1 MIPSSTQDTQL
12 APRRC
17 FGFMFMFIFVLPPS
31 SRKATV
37 REVDLHRCFFRVSSH
52 VLSQAVQMKMVD
64 KIEMSL
70 DDIIKQTKGS
80 RARGGGGGGGGGG
93 GRRGRGAGSSPRR
106 GARRAQRAGG
116 GGDVNS
122 AWKHDMFDGVK
133 KVGRG
138 AIGNAGTTK
147 LLVSNLD
154 FGVSDSD
161 IQELFS
167 EFGPLKSAAVHYDRS
182 GRSLGSADV
191 IFERRADAIK
201 AMKQYHGVPLD
212 GREMNIQVATSELP
226 VTSVRGGPRLS
237 GVNYTQRP
245 QTRFRGNRGAGSV
258 RGRGS
263 GRRGGRGGIRQA
275 TKTPTAEELDA
286 ELEAY
291 VKEVK

>member
-1 MIPSSTQDTQL
+1 MVFTPKL
-12 APRRC
+12 LCA
-17 FGFMFMFIFVLPPS
+17 L
-31 SRKATV
+31 
-37 REVDLHRCFFRVSSH
+37 VSSPFFVRRH
-52 VLSQAVQMKMVD
+52 RYED
-64 KIEMSL
+64 ERDMSL
-70 DDIIKQTKGS
+70 DDIIKQNKGT
-80 RARGGGGGGGGGG
+80 RPRGGGA
-93 GRRGRGAGSSPRR
+93 RRGRGAGNSPRR
-106 GARRAQRAGG
+106 GARRTQRVSGG
-116 GGDVNS
+116 VMRGRSRGGITRSTLPYIRGDVNS

-133 KVGRG
+133 KVGRS
-138 AIGNAGTTK
+138 AIGSAGTTK

-201 AMKQYHGVPLD
+201 AMKQYNGVPLD
-212 GREMNIQVATSELP
+212 GREMNIQVATSEIP
-226 VTSVRGGPRLS
+226 VTSIRGGPRLS
-237 GVNYTQRP
+237 GSSNYTQRP
-245 QTRFRGNRGAGSV
+245 QTRFRGSRGTGSV
-258 RGRGS
+258 RGRGT
-263 GRRGGRGGIRQA
+263 GRRGGRGAARQV

>member
-1 MIPSSTQDTQL
+1 
-12 APRRC
+12 
-17 FGFMFMFIFVLPPS
+17 
-31 SRKATV
+31 
-37 REVDLHRCFFRVSSH
+37 
-52 VLSQAVQMKMVD
+52 MKMVD

-70 DDIIKQTKGS
+70 DDIIKQNKGS
-80 RARGGGGGGGGGG
+80 KGRGGGGG
-93 GRRGRGAGSSPRR
+93 GRRGRGAGVSPRR
-106 GARRAQRAGG
+106 GTRGSSRAGG
-116 GGDVNS
+116 GVMRGRNRGGIARASAPYTRGDVNS

-138 AIGNAGTTK
+138 AIGVTGTTK

-201 AMKQYHGVPLD
+201 AMKQYNGVPLD

-226 VTSVRGGPRLS
+226 VPTTIRGGSRLAGNAFS
-237 GVNYTQRP
+237 QRSQP
-245 QTRFRGNRGAGSV
+245 ARFRGSRGSNSAV
-258 RGRGS
+258 RGRGA
-263 GRRGGRGGIRQA
+263 GRRGGGGRGAARTPA
-275 TKTPTAEELDA
+275 KTPTAEELDA

>member
-1 MIPSSTQDTQL
+1 
-12 APRRC
+12 
-17 FGFMFMFIFVLPPS
+17 
-31 SRKATV
+31 
-37 REVDLHRCFFRVSSH
+37 
-52 VLSQAVQMKMVD
+52 MKMVD

-70 DDIIKQTKGS
+70 DDIIKQNKGGRS
-80 RARGGGGGGGGGG
+80 RGGVG
-93 GRRGRGAGSSPRR
+93 GRRGRGGTGGSPRR
-106 GARRAQRAGG
+106 GARGAQRTGG
-116 GGDVNS
+116 GVMRGRNRGGIVRSSLPYTRGDVNS

-138 AIGNAGTTK
+138 LIGSSGTTK

-201 AMKQYHGVPLD
+201 AMKQYNGVPLD
-212 GREMNIQVATSELP
+212 GREMNIQVATSEIP
-226 VTSVRGGPRLS
+226 VPQAIRNTSRIGGGNFP
-237 GVNYTQRP
+237 QRS
-245 QTRFRGNRGAGSV
+245 QQRFRGNRGTGPT
-258 RGRGS
+258 RGRGGGGP
-263 GRRGGRGGIRQA
+263 GRRGGRGGNRTA